1 MEYLKIEG
9 EFPKLANCAVTM
21 GKFDGIHRGH
31 RKLVEKIRER
41 KTLGEQAVLF
51 AIDASSNMI
60 LTSEERASLLEK
72 MGIDVLVECPLNDR
86 IRHMKAENFI
96 KEILIGDLQVSYVAV
111 GEDFRF
117 GYERKGTPAML
128 KEFGKKY
135 GFHTE
140 VLPKE
145 MDGRRKI
152 SSTFVREELN
162 RGNMEKFRFLMG
174 TDFSVEGIV
183 EHGRGMGHKYLLP
196 TTNLIPPVEKL
207 MPPNGVYITVSH
219 FRDRSYQ
226 GITNVGHK
234 PTVGGE
240 KFIGVETYLFD
251 CNEDLYGEY
260 CKVDFKK
267 FLRPEQKFSS
277 LEALKAQ
284 LERDAVKGQEYFE
297 TL

>member
-1 MEYLKIEG
+1 MEYLRIEHD
-9 EFPKLANCAVTM
+9 FPRISHSAVTL

-31 RKLVEKIRER
+31 QKLVEKIIEQ
-41 KTLGEQAVLF
+41 KQEGAQAVVL
-51 AIDASSNMI
+51 ALGTASRTI
-60 LTSEERASLLEK
+60 LTKEERCRVLEG
-72 MGIDVLVECPLNDR
+72 MGVDVLLECPLTEK

-128 KEFGKKY
+128 REFGKKY

-162 RGNMEKFRFLMG
+162 RGNMEKFHYLMG

-196 TTNLIPPVEKL
+196 TTN
-207 MPPNGVYITVSH
+207 
-219 FRDRSYQ
+219 Q
-226 GITNVGHK
+226 
-234 PTVGGE
+234 
-240 KFIGVETYLFD
+240 IGRAHV
-251 CNEDLYGEY
+251 
-260 CKVDFKK
+260 
-267 FLRPEQKFSS
+267 
-277 LEALKAQ
+277 
-284 LERDAVKGQEYFE
+284 
-297 TL
+297 